1 MRINNI
7 IGIGLTLLLFAAC
20 GQQQQAKSVV
30 KDFVADCLQQDAD
43 YLDFTDVDSTL
54 SVSDS
59 VITALRQQGPKGI
72 QYAERKGKTL
82 KYIRANYLVNDDTL
96 SATFYLDAE
105 MTGVV
110 AYKQN

>member
-7 IGIGLTLLLFAAC
+7 IGIGLTLLLFASC

-30 KDFVADCLQQDAD
+30 KDFVEDCLQQDAD
-43 YLDFTDVDSTL
+43 YLDFTRVDSTR

-59 VITALRQQGPKGI
+59 VI

-82 KYIRANYLVNDDTL
+82 KYIRVSYLLNNDTL

-110 AYKQN
+110 AFKQN

>member
-7 IGIGLTLLLFAAC
+7 IGIGLTLLLFASC

-30 KDFVADCLQQDAD
+30 KDFVEDCLQQDAD
-43 YLDFTDVDSTL
+43 YLDFTRVDSTR

-59 VITALRQQGPKGI
+59 VITALRQQGPKDI

-82 KYIRANYLVNDDTL
+82 KYIRVSYLLNNDTL

-110 AYKQN
+110 AFKQN